1 MMDPQLGLR
10 EHTDLSGMRL
20 RRLTSEVNTGSGP
33 EIVVETFVE
42 YRRKNRSTFVLEL
55 GGRVWYPSFGFNSGK
70 VGLILYSH
78 IVPWSSAAA
87 AAVSPL
93 MGVSSEAEDIARQ
106 DEATDE

>member
-10 EHTDLSGMRL
+10 EHTDLSGVGL

-55 GGRVWYPSFGFNSGK
+55 GRVWDPNFGFNCGK
-70 VGLILYSH
+70 VGLI
-78 IVPWSSAAA
+78 
-87 AAVSPL
+87 
-93 MGVSSEAEDIARQ
+93 
-106 DEATDE
+106 